1 MKSIVRLVAA
11 FCMLANLTFAQGTA
25 RVQIIHNSPTPTVD
39 IYANGAKLLDN
50 FAFRTATPYIDV
62 PAGVTVNIGVGL
74 GTSQSVADILVN
86 FPVVLTAG
94 RRYVVVA
101 NGIVGNASKPF
112 NLAINDMG
120 AETATSSTNVGIG
133 FFHGSPD
140 APNVDILSGATKL
153 FSNIAYG
160 TFGSY
165 LNVPANA
172 TYPIAVTPAGAN
184 STVVGSYEANLSFW
198 AGKTAVIFA
207 SGLLGS
213 TNSNDKFEPWVA
225 LSNGATF
232 PLKSVPTPNN
242 PNDPKPREARLQVI
256 HNSPTPTV
264 DIYVNGNKL
273 LDNFVFRTATPFISV
288 PAGVDLNIGVAGAT
302 SASVRDTIANFRVK
316 LDSGRTYIA
325 IANGI
330 VGSATKPFTIAVNS
344 MGSET
349 ATSATNVGIGF
360 FHGSPDA
367 PNVDILSGTSKLFS
381 NIAYN
386 TFGNYLNVPAN
397 ATYPITVT
405 PAGANT
411 TIVGNYE
418 ANLSFWAGKTGIIFA
433 SGLLGSTNPN
443 DKFEPWVALS
453 NGATF
458 PLKALPIINN
468 PIEPKPRE
476 ARLQVIHNSP
486 TPTVDIYVNGNR
498 LLDNFAFRT
507 ATPYISVPAGVDLNL
522 GVGLATSASVR
533 DTLVNFKVKLDSG
546 KTYVAIAYG
555 VVGSTTAPFRIAVS
569 DAGRE
574 KSDNANNV
582 DINFFHGSP
591 DAPTVDILAG
601 GNVLFNDRSFGH
613 FDTYKSVPANA
624 TYRLAVT
631 PGNANSTIVAQYDAN
646 LSFWKGNTAIVMAT
660 GFLGGGTTPF
670 EPWVVLSSGG
680 TFPLKAVAGLQGE
693 TGNNTISGLSKKTNG
708 FSVYPNPVADNIF
721 VDFDLQNESNVQIQ
735 VLNTAGQV
743 VINEQ
748 KGRMDKGFQQ
758 AQLDVKNLTAG
769 MYILKLAENDA
780 VSTKK
785 FVVRR

>member
-1 MKSIVRLVAA
+1 MKSIVRLVAT
-11 FCMLANLTFAQGTA
+11 FCMLANFTFAQGTA

-94 RRYVVVA
+94 KRYIVVA
-101 NGIVGNASKPF
+101 NGIVGNAAKPF
-112 NLAINDMG
+112 NLAVNDMG
-120 AETATSSTNVGIG
+120 METATTPSNVGIA

-140 APNVDILSGATKL
+140 APAVDILTGTTKL
-153 FSNIAYG
+153 FNNISYG
-160 TFGSY
+160 NFGAY

-172 TYPIAVTPAGAN
+172 TYPLAVTPAGAN
-184 STVVGSYEANLSFW
+184 ATVVGSYEANLSFW
-198 AGKTAVIFA
+198 AGKTAVVFA

-213 TNSNDKFEPWVA
+213 TNPNDKFEPWVA
-225 LSNGATF
+225 LSNGGTF
-232 PLKSVPTPNN
+232 ALKSVPN
-242 PNDPKPREARLQVI
+242 PNEPKPKEARLQVI

-273 LDNFVFRTATPFISV
+273 LDNFAFRTATPYISV
-288 PAGVDLNIGVAGAT
+288 PAGVDLNIGVGGAT

-316 LDSGRTYIA
+316 LDSG
-325 IANGI
+325 
-330 VGSATKPFTIAVNS
+330 
-344 MGSET
+344 
-349 ATSATNVGIGF
+349 
-360 FHGSPDA
+360 
-367 PNVDILSGTSKLFS
+367 
-381 NIAYN
+381 
-386 TFGNYLNVPAN
+386 
-397 ATYPITVT
+397 
-405 PAGANT
+405 
-411 TIVGNYE
+411 
-418 ANLSFWAGKTGIIFA
+418 
-433 SGLLGSTNPN
+433 
-443 DKFEPWVALS
+443 
-453 NGATF
+453 
-458 PLKALPIINN
+458 
-468 PIEPKPRE
+468 
-476 ARLQVIHNSP
+476 
-486 TPTVDIYVNGNR
+486 
-498 LLDNFAFRT
+498 
-507 ATPYISVPAGVDLNL
+507 
-522 GVGLATSASVR
+522 
-533 DTLVNFKVKLDSG
+533 

-555 VVGSTTAPFRIAVS
+555 VVGDPKTPFRIAVT

-574 KSDNANNV
+574 KSANENNV

-601 GNVLFNDRSFGH
+601 GAVLFDDKSFGQ

-631 PGNANSTIVAQYDAN
+631 PGNANSTIVARYDAN

-680 TFPLKAVAGLQGE
+680 TFPLKAITGLQGE
-693 TGNNTISGLSKKTNG
+693 TGGNPITALRRQATD
-708 FSVYPNPVADNIF
+708 FSIYPNPVADNIF
-721 VDFDLQNESNVQIQ
+721 VEFDLKNESNVQLQ

-758 AQLDVKNLTAG
+758 ANIDVKNLTSG
-769 MYILKLAENDA
+769 MYILKLAENDG
-780 VSTKK
+780 VTTKK
-785 FVVRR
+785 FVVRH

>member
-11 FCMLANLTFAQGTA
+11 LCVLANFTFAQGTA

-101 NGIVGNASKPF
+101 NGIVGNAARPF

-120 AETATSSTNVGIG
+120 METATTPSNVGIA

-140 APNVDILSGATKL
+140 APAVDILTGTTKL
-153 FSNIAYG
+153 FSNISYG
-160 TFGSY
+160 NFGAY

-172 TYPIAVTPAGAN
+172 TYPLAVTPAGAN
-184 STVVGSYEANLSFW
+184 ATVVGSYEANLSFW
-198 AGKTAVIFA
+198 AGKTAV
-207 SGLLGS
+207 
-213 TNSNDKFEPWVA
+213 V
-225 LSNGATF
+225 
-232 PLKSVPTPNN
+232 
-242 PNDPKPREARLQVI
+242 
-256 HNSPTPTV
+256 
-264 DIYVNGNKL
+264 
-273 LDNFVFRTATPFISV
+273 
-288 PAGVDLNIGVAGAT
+288 
-302 SASVRDTIANFRVK
+302 
-316 LDSGRTYIA
+316 
-325 IANGI
+325 
-330 VGSATKPFTIAVNS
+330 
-344 MGSET
+344 
-349 ATSATNVGIGF
+349 
-360 FHGSPDA
+360 
-367 PNVDILSGTSKLFS
+367 
-381 NIAYN
+381 
-386 TFGNYLNVPAN
+386 
-397 ATYPITVT
+397 
-405 PAGANT
+405 
-411 TIVGNYE
+411 
-418 ANLSFWAGKTGIIFA
+418 FA

-453 NGATF
+453 NGGTF
-458 PLKALPIINN
+458 ALKAVAN
-468 PIEPKPRE
+468 PNEPKPKE

-507 ATPYISVPAGVDLNL
+507 ATPYITVPAGVDLNI
-522 GVGLATSASVR
+522 GVGGAASASVR
-533 DTLVNFKVKLDSG
+533 DTIANFRVKLDSG

-555 VVGSTTAPFRIAVS
+555 VVGDPKTPFRIAVT

-574 KSDNANNV
+574 KSANANNV

-601 GNVLFNDRSFGH
+601 GAVLFDDKSFGQ

-631 PGNANSTIVAQYDAN
+631 PGNANSTIVARYDAN
-646 LSFWKGNTAIVMAT
+646 LDFWKGNTAIVMAT

-680 TFPLKAVAGLQGE
+680 TFPLKAITGLQGE
-693 TGNNTISGLSKKTNG
+693 AGENTITGLSKKTSG
-708 FSVYPNPVADNIF
+708 FTVYPNPVADNIF
-721 VDFDLQNESNVQIQ
+721 VEFDLANESNVQIQ

>member
-1 MKSIVRLVAA
+1 MKSFVRLMAA
-11 FCMLANLTFAQGTA
+11 PLLCANLTYAQNTA
-25 RVQIIHNSPTPTVD
+25 RVQVIHNSPTPTVD
-39 IYANGAKLLDN
+39 VYANGAKLLDN
-50 FAFRTATPYIDV
+50 FAFRTATPFIDV
-62 PAGVTVNIGVGL
+62 PAGVTINLGVGL
-74 GTSQSVADILVN
+74 ASSETVKDTLVN
-86 FPVVLTAG
+86 FPVVLQAG
-94 RRYVVVA
+94 KRYVVVA
-101 NGIVGNASKPF
+101 NGIVGNAQKPF
-112 NLAINDMG
+112 TLAVTDMG
-120 AETATSSTNVGIG
+120 METATTATNVGIA

-140 APNVDILSGATKL
+140 APNVDILSGTSKL

-160 TFGSY
+160 TFGNY

-172 TYPIAVTPAGAN
+172 TYPLAVTPAGAN
-184 STVVGSYEANLSFW
+184 STVVGRYEANLSFW
-198 AGKTAVIFA
+198 AGKTGVIFA

-232 PLKSVPTPNN
+232 PLKSVPN
-242 PNDPKPREARLQVI
+242 PDNPIDPKPREARIQII

-288 PAGVDLNIGVAGAT
+288 PAGVELNIGVAGAT
-302 SASVRDTIANFRVK
+302 SASVRDTIANFKVK
-316 LDSGRTYIA
+316 LDSGKTYVA

-330 VGSATKPFTIAVNS
+330 VGNATKPFTIAVNA

-405 PAGANT
+405 PAGANST
-411 TIVGNYE
+411 VVGNYE

-486 TPTVDIYVNGNR
+486 TPTVDIYVNGSK
-498 LLDNFAFRT
+498 LLDNFVFRT
-507 ATPYISVPAGVDLNL
+507 ATPYITVPAGVDLNI
-522 GVGLATSASVR
+522 GVAGATSTSVR
-533 DTLVNFKVKLDSG
+533 DTIANFKVKLDSG

-555 VVGSTTAPFRIAVS
+555 VVGNTTTPFSIAFS
-569 DAGRE
+569 NAGRE
-574 KSDNANNV
+574 TSANENNV

-591 DAPTVDILAG
+591 DAPTVDVLAG
-601 GNVLFNDRSFGH
+601 GNVLFNDKSFGH

-631 PGNANSTIVAQYDAN
+631 PGNDNNTIVARYDAN
-646 LSFWKGNTAIVMAT
+646 LSFWKGKTAIVMAT

-670 EPWVVLSSGG
+670 EPWVVLSNGG
-680 TFPLKAVAGLQGE
+680 TFPLKAITGLQGDN
-693 TGNNTISGLSKKTNG
+693 GNTISGLSKVKTD
-708 FSVYPNPVADNIF
+708 FAIYPNPVEDRIF
-721 VDFDLQNESNVQIQ
+721 VEFDLKKESDVQLQ
-735 VLNTAGQV
+735 VLNASGQV

-748 KGRMDKGFQQ
+748 KGRLDKGFQQ
-758 AQLDVKNLTAG
+758 ANLEVKNLTSG
-769 MYILKLAENDA
+769 LYIIRLSENDA
-780 VSTKK
+780 VTTKK
-785 FVVRR
+785 FVVRH

>member
-11 FCMLANLTFAQGTA
+11 FCMLANFTFAQGTA

-62 PAGVTVNIGVGL
+62 PAGVTINIGVGL

-94 RRYVVVA
+94 KRYVVVA
-101 NGIVGNASKPF
+101 NGIVGNAAKPF

-120 AETATSSTNVGIG
+120 METATTASNVGIA

-140 APNVDILSGATKL
+140 APAVDILTGTTKL
-153 FSNIAYG
+153 FSNISYG
-160 TFGSY
+160 NFGSY

-172 TYPIAVTPAGAN
+172 TYPLAVTPAGAN

-198 AGKTAVIFA
+198 AGKTAVVFA

-213 TNSNDKFEPWVA
+213 TNPNDKFEPWVA
-225 LSNGATF
+225 LSNGGTF
-232 PLKSVPTPNN
+232 ALKAVPN
-242 PNDPKPREARLQVI
+242 PNEPKPKEARLQVI

-273 LDNFVFRTATPFISV
+273 LDNF
-288 PAGVDLNIGVAGAT
+288 
-302 SASVRDTIANFRVK
+302 
-316 LDSGRTYIA
+316 
-325 IANGI
+325 
-330 VGSATKPFTIAVNS
+330 
-344 MGSET
+344 
-349 ATSATNVGIGF
+349 
-360 FHGSPDA
+360 
-367 PNVDILSGTSKLFS
+367 
-381 NIAYN
+381 
-386 TFGNYLNVPAN
+386 
-397 ATYPITVT
+397 
-405 PAGANT
+405 
-411 TIVGNYE
+411 
-418 ANLSFWAGKTGIIFA
+418 
-433 SGLLGSTNPN
+433 
-443 DKFEPWVALS
+443 
-453 NGATF
+453 
-458 PLKALPIINN
+458 
-468 PIEPKPRE
+468 
-476 ARLQVIHNSP
+476 
-486 TPTVDIYVNGNR
+486 
-498 LLDNFAFRT
+498 AFRT
-507 ATPYISVPAGVDLNL
+507 ATPYISVPAGVDLNI
-522 GVGLATSASVR
+522 GVGGAASASVR
-533 DTLVNFKVKLDSG
+533 DTIANFKVKLDSG

-555 VVGSTTAPFRIAVS
+555 VVGDPKTPFRIAVT

-574 KSDNANNV
+574 KSANENNV

-601 GNVLFNDRSFGH
+601 GAVLFDDKSFGQ

-631 PGNANSTIVAQYDAN
+631 PGNANSTIVARYDAN

-670 EPWVVLSSGG
+670 EPWVVLSNGG
-680 TFPLKAVAGLQGE
+680 TFPLKALTGLQGDG
-693 TGNNTISGLSKKTNG
+693 GNPVTALRRQATD
-708 FSVYPNPVADNIF
+708 FSIYPNPVADNIF
-721 VDFDLQNESNVQIQ
+721 VEFDLKNESNVQLQ
-735 VLNTAGQV
+735 VLNTSGQV

-758 AQLDVKNLTAG
+758 ANLDVKNLTSG
-769 MYILKLAENDA
+769 LYFLRLSEND
-780 VSTKK
+780 VISTKK

>member
-11 FCMLANLTFAQGTA
+11 LCLLANFTFAQGTA

-74 GTSQSVADILVN
+74 GTSQSVRDILVN

-101 NGIVGNASKPF
+101 NGIVGNTVKPF

-120 AETATSSTNVGIG
+120 METATSPSNVGIG

-140 APNVDILSGATKL
+140 APNVDILSGTAKL

-172 TYPIAVTPAGAN
+172 TYPLAVTPAGAN

-213 TNSNDKFEPWVA
+213 TNPNDKFEPWVA
-225 LSNGATF
+225 LSNGGTF
-232 PLKSVPTPNN
+232 ALKSVPN
-242 PNDPKPREARLQVI
+242 PNAPKPKEARLQVI
-256 HNSPTPTV
+256 HNSPTPMV

-273 LDNFVFRTATPFISV
+273 LDNFAFRSATPYITV
-288 PAGVDLNIGVAGAT
+288 PAGVDLNLGVGGAA

-316 LDSGRTYIA
+316 LDSG
-325 IANGI
+325 
-330 VGSATKPFTIAVNS
+330 
-344 MGSET
+344 
-349 ATSATNVGIGF
+349 
-360 FHGSPDA
+360 
-367 PNVDILSGTSKLFS
+367 
-381 NIAYN
+381 
-386 TFGNYLNVPAN
+386 
-397 ATYPITVT
+397 
-405 PAGANT
+405 
-411 TIVGNYE
+411 
-418 ANLSFWAGKTGIIFA
+418 
-433 SGLLGSTNPN
+433 
-443 DKFEPWVALS
+443 
-453 NGATF
+453 
-458 PLKALPIINN
+458 
-468 PIEPKPRE
+468 
-476 ARLQVIHNSP
+476 
-486 TPTVDIYVNGNR
+486 
-498 LLDNFAFRT
+498 
-507 ATPYISVPAGVDLNL
+507 
-522 GVGLATSASVR
+522 
-533 DTLVNFKVKLDSG
+533 

-555 VVGSTTAPFRIAVS
+555 VVGNATTPFRIAVT

-574 KSDNANNV
+574 KSADPNNV

-601 GNVLFNDRSFGH
+601 GNVLFNDKSFGQ

-631 PGNANSTIVAQYDAN
+631 PGNANSTIVARYDAN

-660 GFLGGGTTPF
+660 GFLGGGTTTF

-680 TFPLKAVAGLQGE
+680 TFPLKAITGLQGE
-693 TGNNTISGLSKKTNG
+693 NGNPISALSRPTTD
-708 FSVYPNPVADNIF
+708 FSVYPNPVSDRVF
-721 VDFDLQNESNVQIQ
+721 VDFDLKNESDVQIQ
-735 VLNTAGQV
+735 VLNTSGQV

-758 AQLDVKNLTAG
+758 ANLDVKNLNTG
-769 MYILKLAENDA
+769 LYFLRLTEND
-780 VSTKK
+780 VISTKK